1 MGTWPVFALSQLLVT
16 ALLTMFLFRVLLP
29 ISLLL
34 GIPLLM
40 AQNVNSAVAE
50 EKIRFSVAAITG
62 SYMDEFVA
70 IEKGYHR
77 EEGLTVEMIRA
88 GGGIATQALIAG
100 DLHFSTSAGSALTA
114 MLRGAEIKVV
124 YTNIDRPGYQL
135 WSAQPEIKNLKDLI
149 GKRVGVTSRG
159 DTQELSVRLLLRKH
173 GIDANSVVYIAVGF
187 GGARLAALQTGTVD
201 AVPLGAGDFAQLKQP
216 KGHMLGDTQ
225 KEIRFAYVGLAVP
238 NRLLARQPI
247 LVERFLRSVIKGRE
261 YARRYREQTIVIIG
275 KYTQRKRE
283 FNEFDYDSTRPVLTP
298 EGWVPDEILKEDIA
312 MRAEL
317 VGVPAPADVNRFF
330 DYSIAKKIYRELK
343 TAGWQPTP

>member
-1 MGTWPVFALSQLLVT
+1 LILVLALIGV
-16 ALLTMFLFRVLLP
+16 AP
-29 ISLLL
+29 
-34 GIPLLM
+34 
-40 AQNVNSAVAE
+40 AVRKAAGATSE
-50 EKIRFSVAAITG
+50 ERIRFSVAAVTG

-88 GGGIATQALIAG
+88 GGGIATQALMAG

-114 MLRGAEIKVV
+114 MLRGAEIKVI

-135 WSAQPEIKNLKDLI
+135 WSGQPEIKTLKDLV
-149 GKRVGVTSRG
+149 GKKVGVTSRG

-173 GIDANSVVYIAVGF
+173 GIDANSVVYIPVGF
-187 GGARLAALQTGTVD
+187 GGTRLAALQTGTVE

-216 KGHMLGDTQ
+216 KGHMLGDTE
-225 KEIRFAYVGLAVP
+225 KEIRFAYVGLAVSS
-238 NRLLARQPI
+238 RLLTRQPQ

-261 YARRYREQTIVIIG
+261 YARRYREQTIPILG

-283 FNEFDYDSTRPVLTP
+283 FNEIDYDSTLPVLTA
-298 EGWVPDEILKEDIA
+298 EGWVSDEILKEDVA

-317 VGVPAPADVNRFF
+317 ANVHPPSDYSKFF
-330 DYSIAKKIYRELK
+330 DYSVVKKIYRDFK
-343 TAGWQPTP
+343 STGWKPTP

>member
-1 MGTWPVFALSQLLVT
+1 
-16 ALLTMFLFRVLLP
+16 MFLSKVLL
-29 ISLLL
+29 SLLL
-34 GIPLLM
+34 IFRTALAA
-40 AQNVNSAVAE
+40 AQVVYAAGAE
-50 EKIRFSVAAITG
+50 EKIRFSVAAVTA

-77 EEGLTVEMIRA
+77 DEGFTVEMIRA

-135 WSAQPEIKNLKDLI
+135 WSARPEIKNLKDLI
-149 GKRVGVTSRG
+149 GKRVGITSRG

-173 GIDANSVVYIAVGF
+173 DIDANSVVYIAVGF

-201 AVPLGAGDFAQLKQP
+201 AVPLGAGDFAQLKQA
-216 KGHMLGDTQ
+216 KGHMLGDTE
-225 KEIRFAYVGLAVP
+225 KEIRFAYVGLAVSS
-238 NRLLARQPI
+238 RLLARQPH

-261 YARRYREQTIVIIG
+261 YARHYREQTIPIIG

-283 FNEFDYDSTRPVLTP
+283 FNEFDYDSTRPVLTA
-298 EGWVPDEILKEDIA
+298 EGWVPEDVLKEDVA

-317 VGVPAPADVNRFF
+317 VGVPVPPDANKFF
-330 DYSIAKKIYRELK
+330 DYSLAKKIYRELK
-343 TAGWQPTP
+343 MTGWKPVP